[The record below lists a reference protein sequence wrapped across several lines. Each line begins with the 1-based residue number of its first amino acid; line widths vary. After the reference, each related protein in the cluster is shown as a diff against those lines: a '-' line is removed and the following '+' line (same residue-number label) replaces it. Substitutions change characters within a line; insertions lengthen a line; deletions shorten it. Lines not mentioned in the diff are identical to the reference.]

1 MKNFVIIALALTL
14 GACGNTIS
22 GVGKDIQG
30 TINDEPAEGDGL
42 ILTGNYSNK
51 KTSGLSIAFLGN
63 STGGAGQVTDI
74 FVS

>member
-30 TINDEPAEGDGL
+30 IGDSINEKINGKPIKYLPIAP
-42 ILTGNYSNK
+42 NPPVQPK
-51 KTSGLSIAFLGN
+51 KETSI
-63 STGGAGQVTDI
+63 
-74 FVS
+74 